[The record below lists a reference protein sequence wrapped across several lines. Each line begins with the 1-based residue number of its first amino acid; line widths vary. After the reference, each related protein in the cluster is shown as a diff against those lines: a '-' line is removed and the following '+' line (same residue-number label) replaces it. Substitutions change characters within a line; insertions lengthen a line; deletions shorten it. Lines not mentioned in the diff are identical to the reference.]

1 MWGPASAGPQ
11 AAAFALR
18 ASAPKEEG
26 MALVLTMFMVLVVS
40 LLGAAIMTTART
52 ETLSSMNYRSMSQAR
67 YAAESGVHR
76 AVNYLMNDYMAPT
89 DLANYP
95 QTPDAV
101 WFNGDPIVLSSNSD
115 TPGNYPVD
123 ETETDFEDAAKGTL
137 AVSNG
142 SSSYSAVAT
151 LRSIRLIPADAFSGL
166 PLTVQTWDITGHGS
180 IGANATVE
188 VSAVLEQP
196 VVPLFRY
203 AVFATS
209 PNCAALSFSGG
220 ATTDSY
226 DSSALVGGSAVF
238 ANTDGNVGTNGNVT
252 EAGNNT
258 AINGSLSTPRSG
270 VGSCS
275 TSNVTALTQTGGA
288 SVEDGLVELPQSVV
302 YPTPAT
308 PSPLPPTTATAFGNS
323 GCPAVNHCASS
334 GSDFAITPPS
344 GEVVLMGNVSL
355 ASNKNLHLGAGIYHV
370 NSITM
375 TGNSSIIVDSGPVI
389 IKVVGTGQTTPILLT
404 GNGLSN
410 PSLDPSDLQFIYGG
424 TGQVRVAG
432 GANNAALFYAP
443 NADTALS
450 GNSDFFGAIVTKTLS
465 ATGGVAI
472 HYDRRLQNTMLTA
485 GNTTMSRFSWKA
497 F

>member
-1 MWGPASAGPQ
+1 
-11 AAAFALR
+11 
-18 ASAPKEEG
+18 

-52 ETLSSMNYRSMSQAR
+52 ETLSSMNYRTMSQAR

-76 AVNYLMNDYMAPT
+76 AVNYLMNPAVYVAPT
-89 DLANYP
+89 DLTNYI
-95 QTPDAV
+95 QTPTSV
-101 WFNGDPIVLSSNSD
+101 QFNGLAIVLSSDSA

-123 ETETDFEDAAKGTL
+123 ATETAFDDAVQGTL

-142 SSSYSAVAT
+142 SSSYTAVAT
-151 LRSIRLIPADAFSGL
+151 LRSIRLIPSDAFSGL

-180 IGANATVE
+180 VGANATVE

-203 AVFATS
+203 AVFATA

-226 DSSALVGGSAVF
+226 DSSALVAGEAVF

-258 AINGSLSTPRSG
+258 AIHGSLSTPRSG
-270 VGSCS
+270 VGNCS
-275 TSNVTALTQTGGA
+275 NANVTALTQTGGA
-288 SVEDGLVELPQSVV
+288 SVEDGLVELPQGVV
-302 YPTPAT
+302 YPTPET
-308 PSPLPPTTATAFGNS
+308 PDPPPPVTATEFNKNT
-323 GCPAVNHCASS
+323 GCPADVINCAASAD
-334 GSDFAITPPS
+334 GATITPPTPDT
-344 GEVVLMGNVSL
+344 VVTMGNVSVT
-355 ASNKNLHLGAGIYHV
+355 AQAELHLGAGVYVV

-375 TGNSSIIVDSGPVI
+375 TGNSTIIVDSGPVI
-389 IKVVGTGQTTPILLT
+389 IKVVGTDQTTPISLT
-404 GNGLSN
+404 GGALSN
-410 PSLDPSDLQFIYGG
+410 PGLDPSDLQFIYGG
-424 TGQVRVAG
+424 TGQVRIAG
-432 GANNAALFYAP
+432 GADNAALFYAP

-450 GNSDFFGAIVTKTLS
+450 GNSDFYGSIVTKTLS

-485 GNTTMSRFSWKA
+485 GNTTMSKFSWKA